1 MKMINKFHLIEMR
14 LNQMHPNFE
23 DVEEAID
30 FELIHATENGR
41 KDVNV
46 RLDKIIEGYLPEG
59 MSVDVELMETLIVSR
74 YKDAGYKII
83 KTSDSHLNTVY
94 CFELI

>member
-1 MKMINKFHLIEMR
+1 
-14 LNQMHPNFE
+14 MHPNFE
-23 DVEEAID
+23 DVEDGID
-30 FELIHATENGR
+30 YELIHATEKGQ

-46 RLDKIIEGYLPEG
+46 RLDKIIEDYLPEG
-59 MSVDVELMETLIVSR
+59 MTVDIELMETLIVSR

-83 KTSDSHLNTVY
+83 KTNDSQY